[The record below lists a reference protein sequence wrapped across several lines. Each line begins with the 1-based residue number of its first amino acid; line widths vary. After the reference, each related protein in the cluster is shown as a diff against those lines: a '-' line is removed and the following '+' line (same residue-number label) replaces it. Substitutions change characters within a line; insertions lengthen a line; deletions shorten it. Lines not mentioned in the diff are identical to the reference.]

1 MKTKTLTKIALAV
14 AIAAVMCGCSH
25 NPAMMT
31 IGQQVKIGTAEYGEL
46 TYLNG
51 FAIVDCSR
59 ENSGWRIEIDD
70 AVGLGFDQTTK
81 TLKGVKSITRF
92 IGGQATGY
100 LVDLAEASPE
110 AAMLYVVNGT
120 PTKIK
125 DALEELSMQK
135 TVKPSAKK
143 EENENEKKPEVRKQ

>member
-31 IGQQVKIGTAEYGEL
+31 IGQQVKIGTAEYGEI

-100 LVDLAEASPE
+100 LVDLAEASPD

-125 DALEELSMQK
+125 EALEELSRKQ

-143 EENENEKKPEVRKQ
+143 EENENEKKPEAMKQ

>member
-1 MKTKTLTKIALAV
+1 MKTRMLTKIALAV

-31 IGQQVKIGTAEYGEL
+31 IGHQLKIGTAEYGEMS
-46 TYLNG
+46 YLNG

-70 AVGLGFDQTTK
+70 QVGLSFDKTTQ

-92 IGGQATGY
+92 IGGQVTGY
-100 LVDLAEASPE
+100 LVDLAEVAPD
-110 AAMLYVVNGT
+110 AAAIYMMNATNG
-120 PTKIK
+120 
-125 DALEELSMQK
+125 AEWLEKAVQQQK
-135 TVKPSAKK
+135 QGAKK
-143 EENENEKKPEVRKQ
+143 EEQ

>member
-125 DALEELSMQK
+125 DALEELSRQK

-143 EENENEKKPEVRKQ
+143 EENENEKKPEARKQ

>member
-143 EENENEKKPEVRKQ
+143 EENGNEKKPEARKP

>member
-1 MKTKTLTKIALAV
+1 MKTRMLTKIALAV
-14 AIAAVMCGCSH
+14 AIAAWMCGCSH
-25 NPAMMT
+25 NPGMMV
-31 IGQQVKIGTAEYGEL
+31 IGKHLKIGTAEYGEL
-46 TYLNG
+46 SYLNG
-51 FAIVDCSR
+51 FSFLDCAR
-59 ENSGWRIEIDD
+59 ENSGWRIEINDN
-70 AVGLGFDQTTK
+70 AGLSFDKTTN
-81 TLKGVKSITRF
+81 TLKGVKSITRV

-125 DALEELSMQK
+125 DALEELSRQK